1 MKIITTIED
10 LQNIRKN
17 LNKSIG
23 FVPTMGA
30 LHSGHISLI
39 KKAKQNNDITIVSL
53 FINPT
58 QFLAHEDLGAY
69 PKDDLRDINI
79 CEQYNVDYVFM
90 PTKEIM
96 YQSTDEV
103 LIKAPKLS
111 SYILEGATRPGH
123 FDGVLQIVL
132 KLFNLI
138 RPTNA
143 YFGKKDAQQLSLIS
157 KMVKNLFL
165 AINIIECEIIRE
177 EDGLAL
183 SSRNVYLSKEQR
195 ENALTL
201 SQSLNNAKK
210 LILENEN
217 NTKII
222 VSAMKNILKDQDIE
236 YLAIVDREFNEIP
249 RIQKN
254 NTIILLV
261 VRFGNTRL
269 LDNLWV

>member
-1 MKIITTIED
+1 MKIIRTIED
-10 LQNIRKN
+10 LQNIRQS

-30 LHSGHISLI
+30 LHKGHISLI
-39 KKAKQNNDITIVSL
+39 KQAKLNNNITIVSL

-58 QFLAHEDLGAY
+58 QFLAHEDLSSY

-79 CEQYNVDYVFM
+79 CKEHKVDYVFM

-111 SYILEGATRPGH
+111 SYILEGQTRPGH

-143 YFGKKDAQQLSLIS
+143 YFGKKDAQQLSLITS
-157 KMVKNLFL
+157 MVKNLFL

-177 EDGLAL
+177 DDGLAL
-183 SSRNVYLSKEQR
+183 SSRNIYLNKEQR
-195 ENALTL
+195 KNALTL
-201 SQSLNNAKK
+201 SLSLNNAKE
-210 LILENEN
+210 LIVQNEN
-217 NTKII
+217 NSKII
-222 VSAMKNILKDQDIE
+222 LKAMKNILKEQDIE
-236 YLAIVDREFNEIP
+236 YLTIVDREFNEISS
-249 RIQKN
+249 IQKN

-261 VRFGNTRL
+261 VRFGKTRL
-269 LDNLWV
+269 LDNLWI